1 MRENCTYGLTRGR
14 AHPTRGVPL
23 YSTSAFLTC
32 ARDDPRVRHR
42 LRRDQHDHLL
52 CRRSHQGNLAQRC
65 REDRLRIR
73 SELDKDL
80 RVARGSGTGEY
91 VEVNMSLRMAA
102 ELKSGR
108 RPRGTRLA
116 AMVVFV

>member
-1 MRENCTYGLTRGR
+1 MMSRFILLALATLAMLCESQICLAASDMGEVGL
-14 AHPTRGVPL
+14 L
-23 YSTSAFLTC
+23 QNIL
-32 ARDDPRVRHR
+32 
-42 LRRDQHDHLL
+42 
-52 CRRSHQGNLAQRC
+52 
-65 REDRLRIR
+65 
-73 SELDKDL
+73 
-80 RVARGSGTGEY
+80 VARGSGTGEY

>member
-1 MRENCTYGLTRGR
+1 MT
-14 AHPTRGVPL
+14 
-23 YSTSAFLTC
+23 
-32 ARDDPRVRHR
+32 
-42 LRRDQHDHLL
+42 
-52 CRRSHQGNLAQRC
+52 
-65 REDRLRIR
+65 
-73 SELDKDL
+73 